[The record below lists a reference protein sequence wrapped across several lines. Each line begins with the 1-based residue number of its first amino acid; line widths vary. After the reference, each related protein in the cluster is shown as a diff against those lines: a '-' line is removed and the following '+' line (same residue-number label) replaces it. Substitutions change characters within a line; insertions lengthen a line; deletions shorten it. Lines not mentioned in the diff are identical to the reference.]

1 MSKVMQASLLL
12 GNLQAE
18 NPAIPS
24 KNFGWLW
31 EQIIKGLEHSH
42 VLQAERGWIKLQE
55 LLWRHQQVRT
65 ISKSEFELGEI
76 INDLDQDTD
85 ITEQDFRVELGSDG
99 LVAKI
104 IPPPEN

>member
-24 KNFGWLW
+24 KKIGWVW
-31 EQIIKGLEHSH
+31 AQIIKGLEHSH

-65 ISKSEFELGEI
+65 ISKSELELNKI
-76 INDLDQDTD
+76 ITDLDRDTY
-85 ITEQDFRVELGSDG
+85 ITEQDFRVELGNDG
-99 LVAKI
+99 CVTKI
-104 IPPPEN
+104 VPPEN